1 MKNKLSL
8 YAGIACIFAGGL
20 IIGLSNAHASDAP
33 PAAPKPPETVLKSE
47 YEAVVVERDHLRQQL
62 NEAMQTAAIYHTQ
75 RNELAS
81 NVLDLTAA
89 VGALREENKRLSAP
103 PAK

>member
-1 MKNKLSL
+1 MKSKTIDTIIFLVGIL
-8 YAGIACIFAGGL
+8 AIAGLAQA
-20 IIGLSNAHASDAP
+20 ADDAIK
-33 PAAPKPPETVLKSE
+33 APKPPETVLKSE